1 MEEEKLFYEVRA
13 IIAEIIEVDEED
25 IKGNSRFRED
35 LEVDSMKALEILV
48 AVDRKYKIKIPEERL
63 RDIRSLNDSVAL
75 TKEFIEKNR
84 SVK

>member
-1 MEEEKLFYEVRA
+1 MMEEDKLFYEVRA
-13 IIAEIIEVDEED
+13 IIAEIIEVDEDD

-48 AVDRKYKIKIPEERL
+48 AVEKKYKVKIPEERL

-75 TKEFIEKNR
+75 TKEFIEK
-84 SVK
+84 K